1 MNKHRTLTSAF
12 LGRFL
17 VGAAA
22 VLAISFT
29 IFSMAATSSVTPV
42 AAERV
47 SPTGAEGGSTPAAAT
62 VETSALEPVSKAA
75 AKSLITGRIMH
86 TTRPL
91 NLRETAGGIVIDTLP
106 GKQQLSSGN
115 AIGGWVPVQSGE
127 IYGWVSASY
136 LADGPTAKPAAKP
149 ATTAAAPA
157 TPAAEPATPAAEPAV
172 PAPEP
177 AVPAA
182 EPAASTRPAREPAPA
197 ESSGDWMTDLIP
209 QVDPNGLATWVFQ
222 RNGGWGASDGRTV
235 FIDPNVP
242 ADKRFSVMVHEYSHI
257 LQARVFGSL
266 RNSKAALSPL
276 IGTSATD
283 VTANESTA
291 DCMALMQGATWVD
304 YGCRDQLRPAAAAI
318 LAGRRP

>member
-29 IFSMAATSSVTPV
+29 VFSMPAASSVKPV
-42 AAERV
+42 AAEKV
-47 SPTGAEGGSTPAAAT
+47 SPAGAEGGSNPSAAT
-62 VETSALEPVSKAA
+62 VETSAPEPVSKAA
-75 AKSLITGRIMH
+75 AKSLITGRIVH
-86 TTRPL
+86 TIRPL
-91 NLRETAGGIVIDTLP
+91 NLRETAGGTVIDTLP

-115 AIGGWVPVQSGE
+115 AIGGWVPVQWGE

-136 LADGPTAKPAAKP
+136 LADGPTAKPAAAAAKP
-149 ATTAAAPA
+149 AATAAAPA
-157 TPAAEPATPAAEPAV
+157 TPVAEPAAPAAEPAL
-172 PAPEP
+172 
-177 AVPAA
+177 PAA
-182 EPAASTRPAREPAPA
+182 EPAAGEPAPATEPAPA

-235 FIDPNVP
+235 FIDPDVP

-266 RNSKAALSPL
+266 RNSKAVLSPI
-276 IGTSATD
+276 IGTSASD
-283 VTANESTA
+283 ITANESTA

-304 YGCRDQLRPAAAAI
+304 YGCQDQLRPAAAAI
-318 LAGRRP
+318 LAGHRP